1 MKAESGNNFHQV
13 DYKVVPLNS
22 IYKTQKRSTK
32 EENEYYDNYHQRR
45 HSNEFNQEWRS
56 NVVEQTQQSINEQV
70 LTVKEA

>member
-22 IYKTQKRSTK
+22 IYKTQKRSRK

-45 HSNEFNQEWRS
+45 HSNEFNQEWR
-56 NVVEQTQQSINEQV
+56 
-70 LTVKEA
+70 